1 MTKPVRPRR
10 SVLYMPGSNARALEK
25 ARTLAADALI
35 LDLEDAVAPDAK
47 DLARRQV
54 AETAGSGGYG
64 RREIVIRCNGLD
76 TPWGRDD
83 IAAAAASGADAVLLP
98 KIESA
103 AQVREAEALMVDA
116 GAGEDVAIWCM
127 METPLGILHAEEVAG
142 ASPRLA
148 AFVMGTSDLT
158 KDLRAR
164 HTAMRLP
171 MMTSL
176 GLCLLAARGHG
187 LAVLDGVYLDLRNED
202 GFREACQQGLELGF
216 DGKTLIHPSQLTP
229 CNEIFG
235 PSVAEVAE
243 AEKIIA
249 AFQEAEAEG
258 RGVVLLDGRLV
269 ENLHV
274 VTAQETMA
282 LAEAIGVLKADG
294 AGA

>member
-1 MTKPVRPRR
+1 MTQPVRPRR

-47 DLARRQV
+47 EMARHQV
-54 AETAGSGGYG
+54 AEAAASGGYG
-64 RREIVIRCNGLD
+64 RREVVIRCNGLD
-76 TPWGRDD
+76 TPWGQDD

-98 KIESA
+98 KVESA

-116 GAGEDVAIWCM
+116 GAGQDVAIWCM

-142 ASPRLA
+142 SSPRLA
-148 AFVMGTSDLT
+148 ALVMGTSDLT

-164 HTAMRLP
+164 HTAERLP

-176 GLCLLAARGHG
+176 GLCLLAGRAHD
-187 LAVLDGVYLDLRNED
+187 LAILDGVYLDPKDEE
-202 GFREACQQGLELGF
+202 GFRQACQQGLELGF
-216 DGKTLIHPSQLTP
+216 DGKTLIHPSQLAP

-235 PSVAEVAE
+235 PSAAEVTE
-243 AEKIIA
+243 AEKIIT

-258 RGVVLLDGRLV
+258 KGGVLLDGRLV

-274 VTAQETMA
+274 VTAQETLE
-282 LAEAIGVLKADG
+282 LAAAIRTLEEEG
-294 AGA
+294 AAA